1 MPYPLGQAF
10 RQINPNEGK
19 QARKIMD
26 SNHFPGTDI
35 SSTFRNYCPS
45 KRLCSAPWEVRLPS
59 AATQMP
65 QKLPRQVVLN
75 FRSQ

>member
-1 MPYPLGQAF
+1 MTYPLGQAF
-10 RQINPNEGK
+10 RQINPNELK

-45 KRLCSAPWEVRLPS
+45 KRLCSAPWEVQLPS
-59 AATQMP
+59 QMP
-65 QKLPRQVVLN
+65 QKPPRQVVLN
-75 FRSQ
+75 FRSR